1 MNVSRFDSR
10 RSISAGSLV
19 LLVTAALTLA
29 GCQTDSA
36 SPTAADAPKAEAAA
50 APKPDTA
57 AAKPETAAPKPQA
70 AAKPAEPADDGEP
83 MTRARAARECW
94 MRTEKGNQRED
105 IDKRADL
112 VNKCIDE
119 KLKAAGA
126 AAPKT

>member
-1 MNVSRFDSR
+1 MNTSRFDFR
-10 RSISAGSLV
+10 KSIPAGSLV

-36 SPTAADAPKAEAAA
+36 SPTAAEAPKAEAAA
-50 APKPDTA
+50 AAKPD
-57 AAKPETAAPKPQA
+57 TAAPKPQA

-126 AAPKT
+126 APPKT

>member
-1 MNVSRFDSR
+1 MNTSRFDFR
-10 RSISAGSLV
+10 KSIPAGSLV

-36 SPTAADAPKAEAAA
+36 SPTAAEAPKAEAAA
-50 APKPDTA
+50 APKP
-57 AAKPETAAPKPQA
+57 ETAAPKPQT

-126 AAPKT
+126 APPKT